1 MKIGIIAVDSKYPNL
16 ALMKISAHHKI
27 AGDIVEW
34 YTPYEHYD
42 CVYMSKIFTFTPDY
56 EYAITNAD
64 AVIKG
69 GTGYDLHTVL
79 PNAIDRLQPDYTLYG
94 VEDDLA
100 YGFLTRGCPNKCKW
114 CIVPIKEGG
123 IRPYMDIEEIVV
135 GGKRRAILMD
145 NNILASD
152 YGLTQIEKIIDLKTK
167 VDFNQA
173 IDARL
178 ITDDIAALLAK
189 VRWVRYIRFGCDT
202 PGQIGEVERAAAL
215 LEKHGYNKGYFLYC
229 MLQDFDESF
238 TRVNYW
244 RSKGR
249 KYIPFCQPYR
259 DFNNPAAIVP
269 QWQKDLARWAN
280 MRATY
285 MSCDFTDYAPRK
297 GFICSE
303 YFKK

>member
-42 CVYMSKIFTFTPDY
+42 CVYMSKIFSFTPDY

-69 GTGYDLHTVL
+69 GTGYDLHTIL

-123 IRPYMDIEEIVV
+123 IRPYMDIEEIVA